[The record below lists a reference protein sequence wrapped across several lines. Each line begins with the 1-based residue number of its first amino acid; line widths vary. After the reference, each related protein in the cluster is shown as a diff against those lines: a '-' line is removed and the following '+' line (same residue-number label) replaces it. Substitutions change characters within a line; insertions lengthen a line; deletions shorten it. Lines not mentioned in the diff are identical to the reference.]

1 MRRHDIIITL
11 RRSWTPT
18 NNTQGQAGS
27 VRNITFQRTQSLRVT
42 RAIMVL
48 LIALLALGT
57 TRHSAAPQASPR
69 DNLMPAH
76 TAIEG
81 FNATAAEG
89 STVPETP
96 ATAPARESDFTE
108 RKAVLSSHRAEHNVS
123 MHFNDVDITQ
133 LLQQLASMTG
143 LNLVMGTG
151 VEGKASLHLQE
162 VPWQEALESIIQSQ
176 GLAYRLH
183 GQVLMIAHPDTIA
196 ALQKQTLRAQRE
208 ALQQQPLHTAH
219 FRTHYLDVMRL
230 VKALGNEPASG
241 DQTAG
246 TQYPILSPRGH
257 LLADERT
264 NTLIVRDTSTHIEAV
279 EDLIARLDVPVRQV
293 MIEARIVIAR
303 QNFTEDLGVRWR
315 GMGRYSQKPDFALGQ
330 ADGLDVLLPTSA
342 HAPGVGQMAFGYIGR
357 HIAIDLELN
366 ALEAQGYGEIISQP
380 KLITSNRTEAV
391 IRSGQQL
398 PYTSLDSDGNEQVEF
413 KDAVLALQVTPEI
426 TRDDKI
432 LMQLKINKDARGEQT
447 RNGNFAIETNAI
459 ETQVLV
465 NDSETL
471 VIGGIL
477 SSEDMETLSK
487 IPVLGDIPWLGALF
501 RHSAQSREKVE
512 LLVFITPRLLR
523 ADEQADL
530 AGEFA
535 DDTSHTQYL
544 SYRSNGGR

>member
-1 MRRHDIIITL
+1 MRRHNIIMTL
-11 RRSWTPT
+11 RLWAPNDDTRDLVAQWRK
-18 NNTQGQAGS
+18 NTHNQKISKTILVFLAVFLAICTASHATASEIHAAVHPGGS
-27 VRNITFQRTQSLRVT
+27 LPQERQD
-42 RAIMVL
+42 AP
-48 LIALLALGT
+48 A
-57 TRHSAAPQASPR
+57 TRH
-69 DNLMPAH
+69 N
-76 TAIEG
+76 
-81 FNATAAEG
+81 
-89 STVPETP
+89 
-96 ATAPARESDFTE
+96 
-108 RKAVLSSHRAEHNVS
+108 EHNVS
-123 MHFNDVDITQ
+123 MHFSDVEITQ
-133 LLQQLASMTG
+133 LLQQLARMTG
-143 LNLVMGTG
+143 LNLVMGAG
-151 VEGKASLHLQE
+151 VKGKASLHLQD
-162 VPWQEALESIIQSQ
+162 VPWKEALESIIQSQ

-196 ALQKQTLRAQRE
+196 ALQTQTLRTQRE
-208 ALQQQPLHTAH
+208 AEQQRPLRTAH

-230 VKALGNEPASG
+230 VKALGNESPSG
-241 DQTAG
+241 DQVTHA
-246 TQYPILSPRGH
+246 QYPILSARGH

-264 NTLIVRDTSTHIEAV
+264 NTLIVRDTAVHIAAV
-279 EDLIARLDVPVRQV
+279 ADLIERLDIPVRQV

-315 GMGRYSQKPDFALGQ
+315 GMGRYSQQPDFALGQ
-330 ADGLDVLLPTSA
+330 ADGLDVLLPSSA
-342 HAPGVGQMAFGYIGR
+342 NAPGAGQMAFGYIGR

-432 LMQLKINKDARGEQT
+432 LMQLKINKDARGELT

-523 ADEQADL
+523 TDEQAGL

-544 SYRSNGGR
+544 SYRSDGGR